1 MVKYIKRQ
9 MTNSEKNTDK
19 GLISPNI
26 SRELI
31 LISGGGKTNNPIR
44 KGANAIRR
52 LLTHKTK
59 YKKLLGM

>member
-1 MVKYIKRQ
+1 MKKFINLITWKYEKQKMVKYIKRQ

-31 LISGGGKTNNPIR
+31 LISGGGGEQT
-44 KGANAIRR
+44 
-52 LLTHKTK
+52 TQ
-59 YKKLLGM
+59 